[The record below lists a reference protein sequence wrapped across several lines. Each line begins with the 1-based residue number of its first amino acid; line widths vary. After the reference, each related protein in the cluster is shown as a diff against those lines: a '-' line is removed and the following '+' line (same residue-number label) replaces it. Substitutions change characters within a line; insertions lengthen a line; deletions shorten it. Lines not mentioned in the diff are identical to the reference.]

1 MLNTFRAS
9 FSINKSSLKVDLCL
23 VQIGSFIATTYSNI
37 RGSCVLQCPD
47 LCTLPHIQSY
57 SACNQQHIGWISSST
72 TLPHR
77 TYAQQIA
84 HAAITGTYLSL
95 RKIWHGKHI
104 SALRCSPTEKKAVDP
119 RLVTRLL
126 LQDSWLSLRSCDHQ
140 VRPPPPVTNCSIRSN
155 LPPRHNGSKVT
166 SKWHSSSRTRS
177 ISANWNK

>member
-1 MLNTFRAS
+1 MDSLHYLCIVFLKVCWWTRCRAS
-9 FSINKSSLKVDLCL
+9 YSINKSSLKVDLRL
-23 VQIGSFIATTYSNI
+23 VQINRLQNQWGGSFIATTYSNI
-37 RGSCVLQCPD
+37 LGSCVLQWAD

-126 LQDSWLSLRSCDHQ
+126 LQDSWLSLRCCDHQ
-140 VRPPPPVTNCSIRSN
+140 VRPPPSHE
-155 LPPRHNGSKVT
+155 LH
-166 SKWHSSSRTRS
+166 H
-177 ISANWNK
+177 